1 LANSKKGFVDMFRAR
16 ALSAALVAALTVL
29 GLVVGLPAA
38 GTAAGAASAAADQTL
53 TWTAND
59 SITSY
64 ASFPTTAVAGA
75 TTIVFENS
83 EATGNT
89 TGMTHTL
96 TFDTSTPGY
105 NHDVSLNITAS
116 PFDSNGGRHEQQVTL
131 TPGKYRYFC
140 AIPGH
145 QMVGELTVSG
155 GGGEDTTP
163 PAVTADITGDQDA
176 DGNYVGSATVTLTAT
191 DDSSGVDSVEY
202 SLDGGAWT
210 TYGAPVVVDTVGDH
224 MLHYRATDVAG
235 NTSPEG
241 MSEFTVVA
249 GGGED
254 TTPPAVTA
262 AVTGDQDADGNYVG
276 SATVTVTATDDGSGV
291 ASVEYEVDDTGFQP
305 YTGPVTV
312 SEPGDHAVQYRATD
326 AAGNVSETGSVPFR
340 VVEGGGED
348 TTPPTVT
355 AEVTGT
361 QDGDGNY
368 VDSATVTLSAT
379 DDASGVA
386 SVEYSLDGAAF
397 APYTEPVVVNTPG
410 AHMLHYRATDAA
422 GNVSPE
428 GMAGFTVVARDTTAP
443 TVSGQV
449 TGQQDADGNYVG
461 SAVVTVT
468 ATDADS
474 GVASVE
480 YSLDGA
486 AFVPYTEPVQIG
498 DPGDHTVAFR
508 ATDVAGNVSEEGS
521 VSFSVVEAP
530 GDDTTAP
537 SVSAVV
543 SGNQDASWHY
553 LDSATLTIDALD
565 ADSGVASVEYKL
577 DDGDWTRYTEPVTV
591 DDPGTHTVTYRATD
605 NAGNVSAELSG
616 SFTIVE
622 TTDDACPSSDTRA
635 TVVIGINDTGVP
647 NVDTGNGCTI
657 NDLIAENAEYGTHN
671 KFVKHVN
678 KVTDELVTAGV
689 ITSQQRSSIVDAAV
703 DSDVGKRAKFA

>member
-1 LANSKKGFVDMFRAR
+1 MLRAR
-16 ALSAALVAALTVL
+16 ASFAALAAALTVL
-29 GLVVGLPAA
+29 GLVALPAA
-38 GTAAGAASAAADQTL
+38 ASGTAAAADQTL
-53 TWTAND
+53 NWTAND
-59 SITSY
+59 SITGY
-64 ASFPTTAVAGA
+64 ASAPSTAVAGA

-83 EATGNT
+83 TATGNT

-105 NHDVSLNITAS
+105 NHDVQLNITAS
-116 PFDSNGGRHEQQVTL
+116 PFDTNGGRHEAQVTL

-145 QMVGELTVSG
+145 QMTGEFTVTG
-155 GGGEDTTP
+155 GGGDTTP
-163 PAVTADITGDQDA
+163 PTVTAAITGNQDA
-176 DGNYVGSATVTLTAT
+176 DGNYVGSATATLTAT

-210 TYGAPVVVDTVGDH
+210 TYSAPVVVDTVGDH

-254 TTPPAVTA
+254 TTPPTVTA
-262 AVTGDQDADGNYVG
+262 AVSGDQDADGNYVG

-305 YTGPVTV
+305 YTSPVTV
-312 SEPGDHAVQYRATD
+312 SDPGDHAVQYRATD
-326 AAGNVSETGSVPFR
+326 AAGNVSATGSVPFR
-340 VVEGGGED
+340 VVEGGGDD

-355 AEVTGT
+355 AAVSGQ
-361 QDGDGNY
+361 QDADGNY
-368 VDSATVTLSAT
+368 VDTATVTLSAT
-379 DDASGVA
+379 DDGSGVA
-386 SVEYSLDGAAF
+386 SVEYSVDGGAF
-397 APYTEPVVVNTPG
+397 APYTAPVVVNTPG
-410 AHMLHYRATDAA
+410 AHMVHYRATDTA

-428 GMAGFTVVARDTTAP
+428 GMAGFTVVEQDTTAP
-443 TVSGQV
+443 TASANV

-461 SAVVTVT
+461 SAIVTVS

-480 YSLDGA
+480 YSLDGTT
-486 AFVPYTEPVQIG
+486 FVPYTGPVQISAAG
-498 DPGDHTVAFR
+498 AYEVRFR
-508 ATDVAGNVSEEGS
+508 ATDVAGNVSPVGS
-521 VSFSVVEAP
+521 VSFAVVDAP
-530 GDDTTAP
+530 GDDTTPP

-543 SGNQDASWHY
+543 SGNQDASWNY

-565 ADSGVASVEYKL
+565 VDSGVASVEYKL
-577 DDGDWTRYTEPVTV
+577 DSGGWTAYTAPVTI
-591 DDPGTHTVTYRATD
+591 DTAGTHTVAYRATD
-605 NAGNVSAELSG
+605 KAGNVSAALSG

-622 TTDDACPSSDTRA
+622 SAGDECPSSDTRA
-635 TVVIGINDTGVP
+635 TVIIGINDTGVP

-657 NDLIAENAEYGTHN
+657 NDLIAEDAEYGTHN
-671 KFVKHVN
+671 AFVRHVN
-678 KVTDELVTAGV
+678 EVTDELVTAGV
-689 ITSQQRSSIVDAAV
+689 ITSLQRSQIVQAAI

>member
-1 LANSKKGFVDMFRAR
+1 
-16 ALSAALVAALTVL
+16 VL
-29 GLVVGLPAA
+29 GRVVGLP
-38 GTAAGAASAAADQTL
+38 TAASGAAAAADQTL
-53 TWTAND
+53 NWTAND
-59 SITSY
+59 SITAY

-96 TFDTSTPGY
+96 TFDTSTAGY

-116 PFDSNGGRHEQQVTL
+116 PFDSSGGRHEQQVTL

-145 QMVGELTVSG
+145 QMTGEFTVTG

-163 PAVTADITGDQDA
+163 PTVTAALSGDQDA
-176 DGNYVGSATVTLTAT
+176 DGNYVGSATATLTAT
-191 DDSSGVDSVEY
+191 DDASGVDSVEY

-210 TYGAPVVVDTVGDH
+210 TYSAPVAVNTVGDH

-241 MSEFTVVA
+241 MTDFTVVS

-254 TTPPAVTA
+254 TTPPTVSA
-262 AVTGDQDADGNYVG
+262 AVSGDQDADGNYVG
-276 SATVTVTATDDGSGV
+276 SATVTVTAADDGSGV

-305 YTGPVTV
+305 YTSPVTV
-312 SEPGDHAVQYRATD
+312 STPGDHAVQYRATD
-326 AAGNVSETGSVPFR
+326 AAGNASETGSVPFR
-340 VVEGGGED
+340 VVEGGGDD

-355 AEVTGT
+355 AEVSGT
-361 QDGDGNY
+361 QDADGNY

-379 DDASGVA
+379 DDASGVD

-397 APYTEPVVVNTPG
+397 APYTAPVVVNTAG
-410 AHMLHYRATDAA
+410 AHMLHYRATDVA

-428 GMAGFTVVARDTTAP
+428 GMAEFTVVEQDTTAP
-443 TVSGQV
+443 TVSGAV
-449 TGQQDADGNYVG
+449 TGEQDADGNYLG
-461 SAVVTVT
+461 SAIVTVT
-468 ATDADS
+468 ASDDGS

-480 YSLDGA
+480 YALDGG
-486 AFVPYTEPVQIG
+486 AFAPYTGPVQV
-498 DPGDHTVAFR
+498 DAAGDHTVRFR
-508 ATDVAGNVSEEGS
+508 ATDVAGNASAEGS
-521 VSFSVVEAP
+521 VSFAVVDAP
-530 GDDTTAP
+530 GDDTTPP

-543 SGNQDASWHY
+543 SGNQDASWNY

-565 ADSGVASVEYKL
+565 VDSGVASVEYKL
-577 DDGDWTRYTEPVTV
+577 DDGEWTAYTDPVTV
-591 DDPGTHTVTYRATD
+591 DTAGAHTVAYRATD

-622 TTDDACPSSDTRA
+622 TTTDACPSSDTRA
-635 TVVIGINDTGVP
+635 TVIIGVIDTGVP
-647 NVDTGNGCTI
+647 NVDTGNGCTV
-657 NDLIAENAEYGTHN
+657 NDLIAEDAEYGTHN
-671 KFVKHVN
+671 KFVNHVN
-678 KVTDELVTAGV
+678 QVTDELVTAGV
-689 ITSQQRSSIVDAAV
+689 LTSQQRSTIVNAAI
-703 DSDVGKRAKFA
+703 DSDVGRHAKFA

>member
-1 LANSKKGFVDMFRAR
+1 MLRPRPLVAVLA
-16 ALSAALVAALTVL
+16 AALTVL
-29 GLVVGLPAA
+29 GLVVAVPIALPTAA
-38 GTAAGAASAAADQTL
+38 SGTAAAADQTL

-59 SITSY
+59 SITAY
-64 ASFPTTAVAGA
+64 ASTPSTAVAGA

-105 NHDVSLNITAS
+105 NHDVSVNITAS
-116 PFDSNGGRHEQQVTL
+116 PFDSSGGRHEQQVTL
-131 TPGKYRYFC
+131 TAGKYRFFC

-145 QMVGELTVSG
+145 QMVGELTVTG

-163 PAVTADITGDQDA
+163 PTVTAALTGDQDA
-176 DGNYVGSATVTLTAT
+176 DGNYVGSATATLTAT
-191 DDSSGVDSVEY
+191 DDASGVDSVEY

-210 TYGAPVVVDTVGDH
+210 TYSAPVVVDTVGDH

-241 MSEFTVVA
+241 MSDFTVTS
-249 GGGED
+249 GGGGDD
-254 TTPPAVTA
+254 TTPPTVSA
-262 AVTGDQDADGNYVG
+262 ALTGDQDADGNYVG

-326 AAGNVSETGSVPFR
+326 AAGNASETGSTPFR

-355 AEVTGT
+355 AEVSGE
-361 QDGDGNY
+361 QDADGNY

-379 DDASGVA
+379 DDSSGVG

-397 APYTEPVVVNTPG
+397 APYTGPVVVNAPG
-410 AHMLHYRATDAA
+410 AHMLHYRATDVA

-428 GMAGFTVVARDTTAP
+428 GMVDFTVVEQDTTAP
-443 TVSGQV
+443 TVSAAV
-449 TGQQDADGNYVG
+449 TGSQDADGNYVG

-486 AFVPYTEPVQIG
+486 AFAPYTEPVQVSAAG
-498 DPGDHTVAFR
+498 AHTLTFR
-508 ATDVAGNVSEEGS
+508 ATDVAGNVSDEGS
-521 VSFSVVEAP
+521 ASFSVVAAP
-530 GDDTTAP
+530 GDDTTPP

-543 SGNQDASWHY
+543 SGNQDASWNY

-565 ADSGVASVEYKL
+565 VDSGVASVEYKL
-577 DDGDWTRYTEPVTV
+577 DGGAFVAYTEPVTV
-591 DDPGTHTVTYRATD
+591 TEAGTHTVTYRATD
-605 NAGNVSAELSG
+605 HAGNVSAELSG

-635 TVVIGINDTGVP
+635 TVVIGTNDTGVP

-657 NDLIAENAEYGTHN
+657 NDLIAENAEYGNHN
-671 KFVKHVN
+671 RFVNHVN
-678 KVTDELVTAGV
+678 QVTDDLVTDGV
-689 ITSQQRSSIVDAAV
+689 ITSQQRSAIVNAAI
-703 DSDVGKRAKFA
+703 DSDIGKRAKFA